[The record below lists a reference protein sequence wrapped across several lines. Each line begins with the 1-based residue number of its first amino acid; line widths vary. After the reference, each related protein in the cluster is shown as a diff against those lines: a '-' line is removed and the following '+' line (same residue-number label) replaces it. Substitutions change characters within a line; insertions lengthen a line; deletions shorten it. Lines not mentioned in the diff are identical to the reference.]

1 MVVNFTKM
9 HGLGNDFMVVDMISH
24 HVHLRPEQIR
34 RMADRNQGIGF
45 DQLLL
50 VEPPGKPDVDFRYR
64 IFNAD
69 GSEVEQCGNGARC
82 FAVFVREKK
91 LSNKDLIRVE
101 TKKGDI
107 ELKINEDGRVL
118 VDMGEPVFVPADI
131 PFSAEAEESSY
142 SLDVA
147 GETVQVGAVSMGN
160 PHCVLQV
167 AELSDA
173 QVAHQGP
180 LIEAHERF
188 PEKVNVGFMEVVHK
202 RFIKLRVYE
211 RGVGETMACGTGAC
225 AAVASGILRGV
236 LESPVEVRL
245 PGGNL
250 KIDWSGPGS
259 SLKMEGPATTV
270 FEGKIRI

>member
-9 HGLGNDFMVVDMISH
+9 HGLGNDFMVVDMISQ

-34 RMADRNQGIGF
+34 RMADRHFGIGF

-50 VEPPGKPDVDFRYR
+50 VEPPGSPNVDFRYR

-82 FAVFVREKK
+82 FAIFVREKK
-91 LSNKDLIRVE
+91 LTNKDHILVE
-101 TKKGDI
+101 TKKGVI
-107 ELKINEDGRVL
+107 ELNINQNNRVL
-118 VDMGEPVFVPADI
+118 VDMGEPVFEPRLI
-131 PFSAEAEESSY
+131 PFLSDSESSSY
-142 SLDVA
+142 TLDLKGQIVQLSVA
-147 GETVQVGAVSMGN
+147 SMGN
-160 PHCVLQV
+160 PHAVLEV
-167 AELSDA
+167 SELSDELVNSLGPA
-173 QVAHQGP
+173 LESHQQ
-180 LIEAHERF
+180 F
-188 PEKVNVGFMEVVHK
+188 PERVNVGFMEVVHK

-211 RGVGETMACGTGAC
+211 RGVGETKACGTGAC
-225 AAVASGILRGV
+225 AAVATGIYRGV

-250 KIDWSGPGS
+250 KIEWLGKGH
-259 SLKMEGPATTV
+259 SLTMEGPASSV

>member
-9 HGLGNDFMVVDMISH
+9 HGLGNDFMVVDMISQ

-34 RMADRNQGIGF
+34 RIADRHFGIGF

-50 VEPPGKPDVDFRYR
+50 VEPPGSPDVDFRYR

-82 FAVFVREKK
+82 FAIFVREKK
-91 LSNKDLIRVE
+91 LTNKDHIRVE
-101 TKKGDI
+101 TKKGVI
-107 ELKINEDGRVL
+107 ELHVDQNNRVL
-118 VDMGEPVFVPADI
+118 VDMGEPIFEPSRI
-131 PFSAEAEESSY
+131 PFISDSESSSY
-142 SLDVA
+142 TLDVS
-147 GETVQVGAVSMGN
+147 GETIQLSAASMGN
-160 PHCVLQV
+160 PHAVLEVQ
-167 AELSDA
+167 ELSDEL
-173 QVAHQGP
+173 VSRLGP
-180 LIEAHERF
+180 AIECHEQF

-202 RFIKLRVYE
+202 RFIKLRVFE

-225 AAVASGILRGV
+225 AAVAAGIYRGV
-236 LESPVEVRL
+236 LESPVEVKL

-250 KIDWSGPGS
+250 KIEWQGKGH
-259 SLKMEGPATTV
+259 SLMMEGPATSV

>member
-34 RMADRNQGIGF
+34 RMADRNMGIGF

-107 ELKINEDGRVL
+107 ELQINEDGRVL
-118 VDMGEPVFVPADI
+118 VDMGEPVLVPEDI
-131 PFSAEAEESSY
+131 PFTADTQENTY
-142 SLDVA
+142 PLNVA
-147 GETVQVGAVSMGN
+147 GETLQVGAVSMGN

-167 AELSDA
+167 AELNDA
-173 QVAHQGP
+173 QVAHLGP

-188 PEKVNVGFMEVVHK
+188 PEKVNVGFMELVHK